1 MNKIFRSTARTTLDI
16 MHSRTHGSKARQSN
30 NNTNTNKNYNFPK
43 DLQSIRATY
52 IVSHPSAEPEEIA
65 QNNCVTPVT
74 MQDDKKDFSLQGVLE
89 LKTLDSLDSLVLL
102 QGVTSSVV
110 RYDKMWESMACS
122 LVLLVLLQY
131 IFFFI
136 KVILKCQFYR
146 FTFNYI

>member
-16 MHSRTHGSKARQSN
+16 MHSRTHGSKAKQSN
-30 NNTNTNKNYNFPK
+30 NNTNKNYNFPK
-43 DLQSIRATY
+43 DLQSTIRATY

-65 QNNCVTPVT
+65 PNNCVTPVT
-74 MQDDKKDFSLQGVLE
+74 MQDDKKDFSLWGVLE

-102 QGVTSSVV
+102 QGVTLSVV
-110 RYDKMWESMACS
+110 RYDKMWESMTCS
-122 LVLLVLLQY
+122 LVLLVLSQY

>member
-16 MHSRTHGSKARQSN
+16 MHSRTHGSKAKQSN
-30 NNTNTNKNYNFPK
+30 NTNKKNYNSPK

-74 MQDDKKDFSLQGVLE
+74 MQDDKKDFSLWGVLE

-102 QGVTSSVV
+102 QGVTLSVV
-110 RYDKMWESMACS
+110 RYDKMWESMTCS
-122 LVLLVLLQY
+122 LVFLVLLQY

>member
-30 NNTNTNKNYNFPK
+30 NNKNKNYNFPK
-43 DLQSIRATY
+43 DLQSTVRATY

-65 QNNCVTPVT
+65 QNNCDTPVT

-102 QGVTSSVV
+102 QGVTLSVV

-122 LVLLVLLQY
+122 LVLFSPFIVH
-131 IFFFI
+131 IF
-136 KVILKCQFYR
+136 LY
-146 FTFNYI
+146 

>member
-16 MHSRTHGSKARQSN
+16 MHSRTHGSKAKQSN
-30 NNTNTNKNYNFPK
+30 NNKNKNYNFPK
-43 DLQSIRATY
+43 DLQSTIRATY
-52 IVSHPSAEPEEIA
+52 IVSHPSAEPEKIA

-74 MQDDKKDFSLQGVLE
+74 MQDDKKDFSLWGVLE
-89 LKTLDSLDSLVLL
+89 LNTLDSLDSLVLI
-102 QGVTSSVV
+102 QGVTLSVV
-110 RYDKMWESMACS
+110 RYDKMWESMTCS

-136 KVILKCQFYR
+136 KVIQKCQFYR

>member
-30 NNTNTNKNYNFPK
+30 NNKNKNYNFPK
-43 DLQSIRATY
+43 DLQSTIRATY

-74 MQDDKKDFSLQGVLE
+74 MQDDKKDYSLWGVLE

-102 QGVTSSVV
+102 QGVTLSVV
-110 RYDKMWESMACS
+110 RYDKMWESMTCS

-136 KVILKCQFYR
+136 KIILKCQFYR

>member
-16 MHSRTHGSKARQSN
+16 MHSRTHGSKAKQSN
-30 NNTNTNKNYNFPK
+30 NNTNKNYNFPK
-43 DLQSIRATY
+43 DLQSTIRATY

-89 LKTLDSLDSLVLL
+89 LKTLDSLDSLVLI
-102 QGVTSSVV
+102 QGVTLSVV
-110 RYDKMWESMACS
+110 RYDKMWESMTCS
-122 LVLLVLLQY
+122 PLALLQY

>member
-16 MHSRTHGSKARQSN
+16 MHSRTHGSKAKQSN
-30 NNTNTNKNYNFPK
+30 SNNNKNYNFPK
-43 DLQSIRATY
+43 DLQSTIRATY

-89 LKTLDSLDSLVLL
+89 LKTLDSLVLL
-102 QGVTSSVV
+102 QGVTLSVV